1 MASGEDIDS
10 GMDSPVPDDTP
21 VKKRAIE
28 EEEDEDFEDETVS
41 ERLWGLAEM
50 FPEEFRRL
58 TWSMVTNT
66 FKSVKYAYSFSRT
79 ATWIFFSSS
88 IILFAP
94 VIFEIERANMEEH
107 QRREQKQVLLG
118 PNAALSGSPG
128 PGLVPTR

>member
-1 MASGEDIDS
+1 
-10 GMDSPVPDDTP
+10 MDSPVPDDTP

-28 EEEDEDFEDETVS
+28 EDEDEDYEDETLS

-50 FPEEFRRL
+50 FPEEVRRL
-58 TWSMVTNT
+58 TWNVVTKT
-66 FKSVKYAYSFSRT
+66 YSSVRNIYSFSRN

>member
-1 MASGEDIDS
+1 MYRYND
-10 GMDSPVPDDTP
+10 
-21 VKKRAIE
+21 AIWNVYLIWFLSFQ
-28 EEEDEDFEDETVS
+28 DFEDETLS

-50 FPEEFRRL
+50 FPEPLRHL

-66 FKSVKYAYSFSRT
+66 FKSVKYAYSFSRA

-107 QRREQKQVLLG
+107 QRREQKQV
-118 PNAALSGSPG
+118 
-128 PGLVPTR
+128 